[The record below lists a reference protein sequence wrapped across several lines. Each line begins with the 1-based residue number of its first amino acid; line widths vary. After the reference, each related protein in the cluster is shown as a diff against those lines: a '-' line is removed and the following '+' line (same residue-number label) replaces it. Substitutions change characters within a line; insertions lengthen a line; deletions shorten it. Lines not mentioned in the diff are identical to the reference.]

1 MKVAMPKAKLAA
13 VLCSVLALALLLGA
27 TAVWAYPPLPHAF
40 YGTVTIGGAPAP
52 IGTLI
57 SAQVGGVDCGNYTTS
72 VVGQYGHPAEL
83 DYLVVQGDIETG
95 ATIDFY
101 IDGIKADQTYLF
113 EVGGGPTDLDLTSP
127 TPTPSP
133 PAAET
138 PTPAPSSPLAETP
151 TPVPSPPA
159 AETPTPAP
167 SPPPAE
173 TLTPTPS
180 PLPAG
185 IPNPAPTPGDG
196 LSVGTWAGIGAAI
209 AVVLGLGFWFILRRR
224 QI

>member
-1 MKVAMPKAKLAA
+1 MKLAMPKAKLAA

-52 IGTLI
+52 VGTLI
-57 SAQVGGVDCGNYTTS
+57 SAQVGGVDCGNYTVS
-72 VVGQYGHPAEL
+72 VVGQYGNPAEL

-101 IDGIKADQTYLF
+101 IDGIKADQTYPF
-113 EVGGGPTDLDLTSP
+113 EVGGGPTELDLTSP
-127 TPTPSP
+127 TPTPTPAPSP
-133 PAAET
+133 PPAET
-138 PTPAPSSPLAETP
+138 PTPAPDP
-151 TPVPSPPA
+151 PS

-167 SPPPAE
+167 DLPPAE

-185 IPNPAPTPGDG
+185 ILNPASTPGDG

-209 AVVLGLGFWFILRRR
+209 AVVLGLGFWLVLRRR

>member
-27 TAVWAYPPLPHAF
+27 TAVWAHPPLPHAF

-101 IDGIKADQTYLF
+101 IDGIKADQIYLF
-113 EVGGGPTDLDLTSP
+113 EPGGGPTELDLTSP
-127 TPTPSP
+127 TPTP
-133 PAAET
+133 
-138 PTPAPSSPLAETP
+138 TPAPSPPLAETP

>member
-1 MKVAMPKAKLAA
+1 MKVAMSKAKLAA

-40 YGTVTIGGAPAP
+40 YGRVTIGGAPAP
-52 IGTLI
+52 VGTLI

-72 VVGQYGHPAEL
+72 VVGQYGNPAEL

-113 EVGGGPTDLDLTSP
+113 EVGGGPTELDLTLP
-127 TPTPSP
+127 TL
-133 PAAET
+133 T
-138 PTPAPSSPLAETP
+138 PTPAPSSPP
-151 TPVPSPPA
+151 

-173 TLTPTPS
+173 MPTPTPS
-180 PLPAG
+180 PPPAETPTPAPSPPPAG
-185 IPNPAPTPGDG
+185 TPNTAPTPGDG

-209 AVVLGLGFWFILRRR
+209 ALVLGLGFWLILRRR